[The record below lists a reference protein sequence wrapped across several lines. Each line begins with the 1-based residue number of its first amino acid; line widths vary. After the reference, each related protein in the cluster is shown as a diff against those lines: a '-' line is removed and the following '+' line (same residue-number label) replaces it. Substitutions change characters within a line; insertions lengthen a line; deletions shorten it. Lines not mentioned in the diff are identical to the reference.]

1 MEPVPTSQT
10 MVQWDSTAIM
20 IMTVLELKNAATT
33 DAKFPQ
39 KLRDQE
45 TAHIIKAH
53 LVPVDTATQIEIA
66 ITTRNVALVLMAPST
81 HANTSAITH
90 MVLLAE
96 MFSDPL
102 LSEEMQVP
110 FPLDH
115 LDQDLD
121 LTTEDLPHII
131 HPVFFPAE

>member
-1 MEPVPTSQT
+1 MEPAPTSLI
-10 MVQWDSTAIM
+10 MVQWDSIAIM

-39 KLRDQE
+39 KLRGQE

-81 HANTSAITH
+81 HAYTSVTH
-90 MVLLAE
+90 QVLLAE

-102 LSEEMQVP
+102 LSEEMQVL

-121 LTTEDLPHII
+121 LTTEDLPLIT